1 MAAAGFSSVGSL
13 WVGCWLGWLAW
24 LGLYIYIYTYT
35 YINDLFSTARGSEPA
50 SFPSHFQTFC
60 WALKVAVV
68 SATIALELR
77 GRAQARR
84 LFIAHVIQSF
94 KTYHLDVRASRVVF
108 LTGPLFVL
116 FQPFL
121 TGSAEHI
128 SGAGQC
134 VRAPSILRTQ
144 NM

>member
-1 MAAAGFSSVGSL
+1 MGGMLVGLVGLAGP
-13 WVGCWLGWLAW
+13 
-24 LGLYIYIYTYT
+24 LYIYIHTHILTIYF
-35 YINDLFSTARGSEPA
+35 LRPVVSEPA